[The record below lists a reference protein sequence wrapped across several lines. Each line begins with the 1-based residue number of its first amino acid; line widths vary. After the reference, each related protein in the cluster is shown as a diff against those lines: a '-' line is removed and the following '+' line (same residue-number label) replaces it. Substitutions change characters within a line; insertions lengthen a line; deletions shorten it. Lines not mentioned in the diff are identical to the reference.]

1 MAKDKL
7 TVWIGTRKGAFSFS
21 TDNRKTWSIGG
32 PHFRGSEVNHLSQD
46 SREPKRLYAA
56 VNSAWFGPHIHAST
70 NGGKSWKLSEKGLE
84 LKCVPDQSIKR
95 IWHICPGHADEPGVV
110 YAGADPGALFR
121 SDDWGRTWQEVPS
134 LTNHATRARW
144 TPGAGGMCLH
154 SIQCL
159 GNGRMV
165 VAISAAGVFRTLDG
179 GATWSPFNAGTR
191 ADFLPNKF
199 PEVGQCVHK
208 LLAHPGDLESLYQ
221 QNHCGIYRGKLNDK
235 KWTDVSR
242 GLPSRF
248 GFGLAIPAAEPQSMF
263 TVPMES
269 PEYRCNPEGKF
280 RIARSRDAGKTW
292 KLLTRGLPQRD
303 AHLLVLR
310 EAVASDDFDPAGVY
324 VGTTSGHVFYT
335 RDAGDNWQILAE
347 NLRQFTR
354 FRWRRRRAF
363 HGPPGGRHG

>member
-21 TDNRKTWSIGG
+21 TDNRKAWSIGG

-134 LTNHATRARW
+134 LTNHATRAQW

-159 GNGRMV
+159 GKGRIV

-179 GATWSPFNAGTR
+179 GATWSPFNTGTR

-208 LLAHPGDLESLYQ
+208 LLAHPSDPESLYQ

-248 GFGLAIPAAEPQSMF
+248 GFGLAIPAAEPRSMF

-310 EAVASDDFDPAGVY
+310 EAVASDDLDPAGVY
-324 VGTTSGHVFYT
+324 VGTTSGQVFYT

-347 NLRQFTR
+347 NLP
-354 FRWRRRRAF
+354 AVYSVSVASA
-363 HGPPGGRHG
+363 